1 MYEVHEVLVECSRLL
16 PYAVVSIGRGGGHE
30 VRTLL
35 LPLTVRSR
43 WAYLTACLM
52 HDPLLV
58 ACRTDPAR
66 YTSGIAV
73 PIGRIRRYLL

>member
-1 MYEVHEVLVECSRLL
+1 MQQVTLRCCEHWGER
-16 PYAVVSIGRGGGHE
+16 PGGGGE
-30 VRTLL
+30 EDVVRTLL
-35 LPLTVRSR
+35 LPLTVRSC

-73 PIGRIRRYLL
+73 PIGRIRRHLL